1 MLIQFNFKGA
11 DHKAHVI
18 KCSEND
24 LEVVVDD
31 IQIKKEY
38 GSSFHYMVKDDKIE
52 FTPLNPSH
60 SELYALQ
67 SQIKNAMTKQNL
79 FQ

>member
-11 DHKAHVI
+11 DHRAHVL
-18 KCSEND
+18 KNTDND

-31 IQIKKEY
+31 IQIEQQY
-38 GSSFHYMVKDDKIE
+38 GASFHYSVKGDEIE

-67 SQIKNAMTKQNL
+67 SQIKNAMVKQNL

>member
-1 MLIQFNFKGA
+1 MLIQFNFKGTS
-11 DHKAHVI
+11 HHAHVS
-18 KCSEND
+18 KGTGND

-31 IQIKKEY
+31 AQLEKQF
-38 GSSFHYMVKDDKIE
+38 GSSFHYSVNNNHIE

-60 SELYALQ
+60 SDLYDLQ
-67 SQIKNAMTKQNL
+67 SQIKNAMVKQNL